1 MEFDVRTLDPTDP
14 TTDPELLR
22 GYLTAVNR
30 GFHENRSGPE
40 GERHW
45 LADVRGNGTRLH
57 GAWLPEGVYGSGT
70 VPVATVVSWL
80 GSLHTGAGLIDLHM
94 VSDVT
99 VSPANRRQGLAR
111 TLIERDLAE
120 AAAAGRPI
128 AALTVSE
135 APIYRRFGF
144 GPSSFFS
151 KVHVDAGP
159 RFAFDYFEPT
169 GRFVHV
175 EPSDLGDV
183 PAQIFDAWHAQR
195 RGSVSRTA
203 FFDAFVHAEWDWKG
217 QQPETGMRAVV
228 HLDEHDQPHGYVLYR
243 HGGWKQD
250 HTVTVESLVSLSPE
264 GELALWHFL
273 AGIDLTD
280 TVKATVPV
288 DHILPWALQ
297 DRRCVKRS
305 GPFDHIWVRIL
316 DVKASLEA
324 RPWYGDGE
332 VVLGVT
338 DHQGHAEGRWAV
350 RVESGRATV
359 VRSDARPEVSLDV
372 ATLGAAYLGAVDIE
386 TLVHA
391 GQIRGDADALA
402 LWGAMSDGGPE
413 PYSLTSF

>member
-1 MEFDVRTLDPTDP
+1 MEFDVRTLDPNDP

-30 GFHENRSGPE
+30 GFHENRSEAE

-45 LADVRGNGTRLH
+45 LEDVRGNGTRLH
-57 GAWLPEGVYGSGT
+57 GAWLPEGVYGSGP

-80 GSLHTGAGLIDLHM
+80 GSINTGSQLLDLHM

-111 TLIERDLAE
+111 RLIERDLAQ
-120 AAAAGRPI
+120 AAEAGRPL

-144 GPSSFFS
+144 GPASFTTQVS
-151 KVHVDAGP
+151 VDVGP
-159 RFAFDYFEPT
+159 RFKFDHFTPT

-175 EPSDLGDV
+175 EPAELGDL
-183 PAQIFDAWHAQR
+183 PAQVFDAWHASR

-203 FFDAFVHAEWDWKG
+203 SFDAFVHAEWDWAG
-217 QQPETGMRAVV
+217 QQPERGLRAVV
-228 HLDEHDQPHGYVLYR
+228 HLDEDDQPHGYVLYR
-243 HGGWKQD
+243 HGGWKKE
-250 HTVTVESLVSLSPE
+250 HVVTVASLVSLSPE

-280 TVKATVPV
+280 TVKATARV
-288 DHILPWALQ
+288 DPLLPWALE

-316 DVKASLEA
+316 DVVRSLEA

-338 DHQGHAEGRWAV
+338 DLQGHAEGRWAV
-350 RVESGRATV
+350 RVRDGVATV
-359 VRSDARPEVSLDV
+359 ERSEEKPEVTLDV
-372 ATLGAAYLGAVDIE
+372 ATLGAMYLGAVE
-386 TLVHA
+386 VATLVHA
-391 GQIRGDADALA
+391 GQLRGDEDALA
-402 LWGAMSDGGPE
+402 RWAAMSDGGPK